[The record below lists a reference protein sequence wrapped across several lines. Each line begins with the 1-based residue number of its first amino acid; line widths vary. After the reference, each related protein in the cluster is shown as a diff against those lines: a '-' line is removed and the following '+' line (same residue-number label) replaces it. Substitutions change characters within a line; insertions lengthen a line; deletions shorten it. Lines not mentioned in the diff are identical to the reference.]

1 MQTNPAALL
10 VHFYIIEKSVAL
22 SLQLAPS
29 RKSRQSS
36 ALIST
41 EDSRK
46 FVSAMF
52 HYDFCDYY
60 HTITLLF
67 SNHIRSFPTLFSRST
82 ITSALLLYVTDRHP
96 CEEEHPFS
104 FLCLLY
110 LSSDSH
116 FLSPLFQTGLNG
128 SRRLLMISKRLMLR
142 AMCLTLLN
150 RWMDRNRLYPATSA
164 TSLNHAYRNH
174 CRGGRAYHVTVAG
187 CYEIRRVHTPY
198 SAQYPNSSSIELPI
212 LQNLPSISITPS
224 Q

>member
-10 VHFYIIEKSVAL
+10 VHFYIIEKSVLSL

-52 HYDFCDYY
+52 HYGFCDYY

-96 CEEEHPFS
+96 YEELDPFS
-104 FLCLLY
+104 FRRLPY

-116 FLSPLFQTGLNG
+116 FPSPLFQTGLNG
-128 SRRLLMISKRLMLR
+128 SRRLLMISKHLMLR

-150 RWMDRNRLYPATSA
+150 R
-164 TSLNHAYRNH
+164 
-174 CRGGRAYHVTVAG
+174 
-187 CYEIRRVHTPY
+187 
-198 SAQYPNSSSIELPI
+198 
-212 LQNLPSISITPS
+212 
-224 Q
+224 